1 MEAAG
6 GQQGGSVQGERA
18 LSISGQR
25 GLQSLMQ
32 LEGGLAGLAS
42 LDVSV
47 ARNLTSLDGLQVD
60 QHLLTGFC

>member
-1 MEAAG
+1 M
-6 GQQGGSVQGERA
+6 QGERA